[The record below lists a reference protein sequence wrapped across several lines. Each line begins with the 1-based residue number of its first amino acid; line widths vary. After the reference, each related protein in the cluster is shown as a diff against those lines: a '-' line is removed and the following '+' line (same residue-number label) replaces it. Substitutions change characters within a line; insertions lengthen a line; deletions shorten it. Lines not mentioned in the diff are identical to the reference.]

1 MEEDGDRLTLQVL
14 TGRCESAKD
23 EKSQGPSKSLRLHA
37 AQPAHYPWQAGGW
50 EGKRLGGESRS
61 GGRRDWKGELRGG
74 QQAGEGGLKQRAANH
89 PGGIPSSGNQG
100 HRRRVLEAS
109 GLLPLPNGPL
119 ALLPPSL
126 LAPHCWGPLPN
137 ATVFWKA

>member
-14 TGRCESAKD
+14 TGRCDSAKD

-61 GGRRDWKGELRGG
+61 GGAEGL
-74 QQAGEGGLKQRAANH
+74 EGGVE
-89 PGGIPSSGNQG
+89 GGPAGG
-100 HRRRVLEAS
+100 
-109 GLLPLPNGPL
+109 
-119 ALLPPSL
+119 
-126 LAPHCWGPLPN
+126 
-137 ATVFWKA
+137 